1 MTGKAPQPFTPT
13 PVFNIVVVLTGQSLV
28 IEKQHLGGEGGG
40 RIFKPVLKIR
50 DSSSAKTELT
60 TLSKVDIKYM
70 PLSQGFFATCHIR
83 KYFFLKIFRNY

>member
-40 RIFKPVLKIR
+40 ESSSLFSKLGIPVLQK
-50 DSSSAKTELT
+50 
-60 TLSKVDIKYM
+60 
-70 PLSQGFFATCHIR
+70 Q
-83 KYFFLKIFRNY
+83 N